1 MIKNFVKKSYSFL
14 STRAEAGS
22 IILSMSGKQYLS
34 QERFNELTAELGELK
49 TTKRIEIAQR
59 LKTAKEYGDLSENS
73 EYAEA
78 REEQASVETRI
89 AELEDLLKNA
99 EIVTKTKG
107 HDTVQIGSTIV
118 VKKGGKETTY
128 TLVGSYEADPL
139 AGKISD
145 ESPLGRSFMGR
156 KVGDKV
162 TVSTPAGTAAYEV
175 MKIE

>member
-1 MIKNFVKKSYSFL
+1 M
-14 STRAEAGS
+14 
-22 IILSMSGKQYLS
+22 
-34 QERFNELTAELGELK
+34 TAELANLK
-49 TTKRIEIAQR
+49 TSKRIEVAQR

-99 EIVTKTKG
+99 EIVAKTKG
-107 HDTVQIGSTIV
+107 HDSVRIGSTIV
-118 VKKGGKETTY
+118 VKRAGKEKTY

-139 AGKISD
+139 TGKISD
-145 ESPLGRSFMGR
+145 ESPLGKAFIGR

-162 TVSTPAGTAAYEV
+162 TAETPAGVATYEIIR
-175 MKIE
+175 IE